1 MKKLLVPRKK
11 SFMRFAMVGVLNTA
25 FGYALFTVL
34 NLSGLPPQIALIFS
48 FSGGVLWNFMTHA
61 RLVFDTTGVSRLPYY
76 ILSYLVVYIF
86 NALSLEGLLS
96 MGLQPIVAQ
105 GLIVLPAAILA
116 FILISRVLTGQ
127 FPWSPSTH

>member
-25 FGYALFTVL
+25 FGYALFTIL
-34 NLSGLPPQIALIFS
+34 NLSGLSPQVALVIS

-61 RLVFDTTGVSRLPYY
+61 RLVFDTKGLGRLPYY
-76 ILSYLVVYIF
+76 ILSYLVVYAF
-86 NALSLEGLLS
+86 NALSLESLLS
-96 MGLQPIVAQ
+96 MGFQPIIAQ

-116 FILISRVLTGQ
+116 FILISRVLTDR
-127 FPWSPSTH
+127 FPWQQEV

>member
-34 NLSGLPPQIALIFS
+34 SLSGLPPQIALIIS

-61 RLVFDTTGVSRLPYY
+61 RLVFDTRGMGRLPYY
-76 ILSYLVVYIF
+76 ILSYLVVYAF

-116 FILISRVLTGQ
+116 FILISRVLTDR
-127 FPWSPSTH
+127 FPWQPEV